1 MAAKELD
8 FSKILFTGVKR
19 KKSTL
24 NPASSSDGSELR
36 IRVLPEQPEDLPLP
50 TKKAK
55 KVAAAAEENDE
66 NNVQLFSSSTVEKHA
81 AQTTAKKPERN
92 IEAEAEKEK
101 VSNIRKLNR
110 IFTWGDDIPDPFINF
125 SDLKLSPVF
134 LQNLS
139 EFQIKEPSPI
149 QMQAIPIMMQKRD
162 VLASA
167 PTGSGKTLAFILPI
181 IKQLLDKPEK
191 KLSTIIL
198 EPTRVLARQ
207 VYVQFVK
214 YCQNL
219 PIKYSFYTD
228 GEFSSDAQ
236 VVVTTPNRLIA
247 AVESDKTLVKKLKKL
262 DWVIVD
268 ESDRLFDDHEGTT
281 NFREKLGKI
290 FKWCEGASTRKAFFS
305 ATFSHEVEH
314 WCKEHLVNVAMI
326 CIGAR
331 NASNSLV
338 TQHLIYAGSEGGKI
352 FAIREI
358 LQKGFDPPALI
369 FVQNKDRAGQL
380 FSQLK
385 TDFPKL
391 PIEMISSEISD
402 KEKDK
407 ILDQVRAKKVFVLI
421 CTELIG
427 RGIDLPSVNLVI
439 NFDLPTSIVNY
450 IHRIGR
456 TGRAGKEGQAI
467 TYFTE
472 SDLKYIRP
480 IATVIHQA
488 GFEVPSY
495 TLHLDKPTN
504 QQKKKLQSNEIE
516 RKTFGC
522 VKKWEKVKRI
532 KQSNE
537 EIIQV
542 DKVKGQILVDDDTGG
557 DVVGK
562 VRQQRKKKNKKKLL
576 LKKKQNVEGKEAT
589 TVIHKKKKLL
599 KPTKKIGLKKKKAI
613 IA

>member
-1 MAAKELD
+1 MSTKELD

-19 KKSTL
+19 KKL
-24 NPASSSDGSELR
+24 NLNQDSSDGRELR
-36 IRVLPEQPEDLPLP
+36 IRVLPETHELPV
-50 TKKAK
+50 KKPK
-55 KVAAAAEENDE
+55 KQNIEEANNNEENV
-66 NNVQLFSSSTVEKHA
+66 VQIFSSSTITTQAEPPSEKV
-81 AQTTAKKPERN
+81 QRDFQ
-92 IEAEAEKEK
+92 AEAEKEK
-101 VSNIRKLNR
+101 VANIRKLNQ
-110 IFTWGDDIPDPFINF
+110 IFTWGDEIPDPFINF
-125 SDLKLSPVF
+125 SDLKLSPEF

-139 EFQIKEPSPI
+139 EFQIKDPSPI
-149 QMQAIPIMMQKRD
+149 QMMAIPVMFQKRD

-181 IKQLLDKPEK
+181 IKELVDKQEK

-219 PIKYSFYTD
+219 PIKYAFYT
-228 GEFSSDAQ
+228 ENKFPSDAQ
-236 VVVTTPNRLIA
+236 VVITTPNRLIS
-247 AVESDKTLVKKLKKL
+247 AVENDKTLIKKLKNL
-262 DWVIVD
+262 NWIVVD
-268 ESDRLFDDHEGTT
+268 ESDKLFDGHEGST
-281 NFREKLGKI
+281 NFREKLGRI
-290 FKWCEGASTRKAFFS
+290 FKWCDGAITRKAFFS

-338 TQHLIYAGSEGGKI
+338 TQQLIYAGSESGKI
-352 FAIREI
+352 AAIRDV
-358 LQKGFDPPALI
+358 LKKGFDPPALI

-380 FSQLK
+380 YSQLR

-391 PIEMISSEISD
+391 PIELVSSEITD

-450 IHRIGR
+450 IHRVGR
-456 TGRAGKEGQAI
+456 TGRAGKEGRSI

-472 SDLKYIRP
+472 ADLKYIRP
-480 IATVIHQA
+480 ISTVIQQA
-488 GFEVPSY
+488 GFDVPPY
-495 TLHLDKPTN
+495 TLALERPTKK
-504 QQKKKLQSNEIE
+504 QKKELQSNEIE
-516 RKTFGC
+516 RKTFGS
-522 VKKWEKVKRI
+522 VKKWEKVKKFKRM
-532 KQSNE
+532 ND
-537 EIIQV
+537 EIMEV
-542 DKVKGQILVDDDTGG
+542 VKVKGQMLADDDAGG

-562 VRQQRKKKNKKKLL
+562 LRRPKLKGKKKRRR
-576 LKKKQNVEGKEAT
+576 
-589 TVIHKKKKLL
+589 
-599 KPTKKIGLKKKKAI
+599 
-613 IA
+613 